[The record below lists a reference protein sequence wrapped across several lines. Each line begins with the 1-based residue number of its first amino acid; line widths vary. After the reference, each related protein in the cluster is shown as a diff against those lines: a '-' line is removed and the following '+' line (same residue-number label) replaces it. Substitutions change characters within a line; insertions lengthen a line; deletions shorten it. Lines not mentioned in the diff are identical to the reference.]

1 MSLKPQPAGPLP
13 AETARVAHAAFL
25 KGSPLLTLRD
35 ELGAVFR
42 DEDFAVRARIDWK
55 YLLRLDLSDPGFDA
69 SILVEF
75 RDRLLEHGEEHI
87 LLDRALA
94 ACRERGLLKKRGRQ
108 RTDSTGR

>member
-42 DEDFAVRARIDWK
+42 DEDFAVRVRID
-55 YLLRLDLSDPGFDA
+55 
-69 SILVEF
+69 
-75 RDRLLEHGEEHI
+75 
-87 LLDRALA
+87 
-94 ACRERGLLKKRGRQ
+94 
-108 RTDSTGR
+108 